1 MKNTMILGVTMNM
14 TTDSVRVVAKLR
26 WNYNILYLFTKFL
39 SWIVMSHIIYKGE
52 NMYRKIYELLHEI
65 AGEYCRRNNI
75 KYTETDFPD
84 FMEWFYFQYVDKT
97 EVLS

>member
-1 MKNTMILGVTMNM
+1 
-14 TTDSVRVVAKLR
+14 
-26 WNYNILYLFTKFL
+26 
-39 SWIVMSHIIYKGE
+39 
-52 NMYRKIYELLHEI
+52 MYRKIYELLHEI